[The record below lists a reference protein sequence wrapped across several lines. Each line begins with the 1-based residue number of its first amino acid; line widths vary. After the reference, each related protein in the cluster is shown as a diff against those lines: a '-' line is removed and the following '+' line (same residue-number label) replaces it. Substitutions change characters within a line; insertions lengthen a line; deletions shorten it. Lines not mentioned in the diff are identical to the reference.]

1 MITNHWDLGVP
12 YFQVQTHSCCQ
23 IREREL
29 VVDPPERDEKKP
41 VLANCLMLM
50 PNVIE
55 TEINIYI
62 NVNHLDLVGDRVLY
76 VESMNASSEISLQQT
91 SFFSQMRVAS

>member
-1 MITNHWDLGVP
+1 
-12 YFQVQTHSCCQ
+12 
-23 IREREL
+23 
-29 VVDPPERDEKKP
+29 
-41 VLANCLMLM
+41 MLM

-62 NVNHLDLVGDRVLY
+62 YVNHLDLVGDRVLY